1 MPKKLKA
8 EYVCSTTIAADEFK
22 FLLCCPL
29 FNWTELKKK
38 NKNKK
43 ESFICK
49 IIFILHLKGNMAF
62 LWKLHMT

>member
-29 FNWTELKKK
+29 FNWTEFKKK
-38 NKNKK
+38 RVLFAK
-43 ESFICK
+43 SFSYC
-49 IIFILHLKGNMAF
+49 ILEEIWPLGY
-62 LWKLHMT
+62 T

>member
-29 FNWTELKKK
+29 FNWTEFKK
-38 NKNKK
+38 KK
-43 ESFICK
+43 ESYLQNHF
-49 IIFILHLKGNMAF
+49 HTAS
-62 LWKLHMT
+62 

>member
-29 FNWTELKKK
+29 FNWTEFKKK
-38 NKNKK
+38 K
-43 ESFICK
+43 SLICK
-49 IIFILHLKGNMAF
+49 IIFILHLRGNMAF
-62 LWKLHMT
+62 VLHMR